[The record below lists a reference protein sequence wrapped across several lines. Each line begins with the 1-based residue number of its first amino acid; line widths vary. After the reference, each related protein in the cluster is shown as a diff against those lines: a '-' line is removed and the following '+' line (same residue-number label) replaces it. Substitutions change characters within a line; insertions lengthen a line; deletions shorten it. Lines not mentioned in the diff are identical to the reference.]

1 LQRLQLKTQ
10 KIFLES
16 STTTYYK
23 TPIGTAK
30 IIGDNDG
37 IQSIS
42 VLDED
47 FSNTIK
53 VTEAGLASCVKE
65 CIVQLDEY
73 FAGTRTEFDLKLNP
87 QGTQFQQKV
96 WKELLNTPFNK
107 TRTYLEQ
114 SKSLGDVKA
123 IRAVASANGKNPIW
137 IVIPCHRV
145 IGSDGSL
152 TGYAGGIWRKKWL
165 LDHENPV
172 KQQSLF

>member
-1 LQRLQLKTQ
+1 MLIIILLFKLYNVRLQ
-10 KIFLES
+10 
-16 STTTYYK
+16 TTYYK

-30 IIGDNDG
+30 IVGDENG

-47 FSNTIK
+47 IETSIEIPTCFK
-53 VTEAGLASCVKE
+53 D
-65 CIVQLDEY
+65 CILQLDEY
-73 FAGTRTEFDLKLNP
+73 FTGTRTEFDLKLNP
-87 QGTQFQQKV
+87 KGTEFQQRV
-96 WKELLNTPFNK
+96 WKELLNIPFNK

-114 SKSLGDVKA
+114 TKTLGDVKA

-165 LDHENPV
+165 LNHENPV